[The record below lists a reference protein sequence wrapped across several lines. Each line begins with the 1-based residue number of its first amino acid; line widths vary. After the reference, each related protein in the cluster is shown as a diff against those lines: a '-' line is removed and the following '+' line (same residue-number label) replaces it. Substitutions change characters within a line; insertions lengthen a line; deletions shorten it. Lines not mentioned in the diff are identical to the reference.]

1 VRPGLFAQKRIF
13 GAPEISSLGNLSERA
28 RGSARSETGMR
39 IVSDWLVNARG
50 VGLGDGEAELEG
62 DGELVTLALSEGDGV
77 ALLVASADAV
87 GVGEDVGVADAV
99 ALGTGSGVPPES
111 SSARVGPTFA
121 KMTAIRTRS
130 KRRKAR
136 VFALRGFSSK

>member
-1 VRPGLFAQKRIF
+1 MRPGLFAQKRIF
-13 GAPEISSLGNLSERA
+13 GAPEISNLGNLSERA
-28 RGSARSETGMR
+28 RGSARSETGIR

-50 VGLGDGEAELEG
+50 VGLGDGEVELEG

-77 ALLVASADAV
+77 VLLVASADAV

-121 KMTAIRTRS
+121 KKSATAIRS
-130 KRRKAR
+130 NKRNTS
-136 VFALRGFSSK
+136 VFALLGLSSK